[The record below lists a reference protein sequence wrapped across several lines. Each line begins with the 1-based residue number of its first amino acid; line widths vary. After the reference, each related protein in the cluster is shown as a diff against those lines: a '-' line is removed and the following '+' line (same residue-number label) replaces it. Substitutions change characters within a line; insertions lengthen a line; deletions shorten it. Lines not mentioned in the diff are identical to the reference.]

1 MEPGRIFITSYEVL
15 LMFMLEKAIVGGRKY
30 WVWIGILLAVIAVA
44 FGVYLRQLN
53 YGLGLTGMSRNISW
67 GLYIGQFTFMVGVAA
82 SAVMVVLPYYLHN
95 HKEFSRMTIL
105 GEFLAVSAVTMC
117 LLFIFVDMGQPMRVF
132 NVILYPQPHSI
143 MFWDMISLSGY
154 LLLNATITYFTLRA
168 EQQDV
173 HYPHWLKYII
183 LLSIPWAISIH
194 TITGF
199 LYAGLPGRLAWRTA
213 IMAPRFL
220 ASAFAAGPALLILL
234 CLLLRQQ
241 TGYNVGEKAI
251 NGLSVIVT
259 YAMVINVFFIAMEFF
274 TAMYS
279 RVPGLTEDFQDLYLG
294 SVRTSLL
301 PWGRTS
307 LVLMA
312 AALVFLLVPRLRHN
326 EKGLA
331 VACVLVFSS
340 LWVDKGLCMVVGGF
354 IPSPLGAITRYV
366 PTLPEMTITLGIWA
380 VGALMVTVF
389 YKIAL
394 SVEIAKELSY
404 VPAYEFA
411 RTGGAVGLHAHS
423 SSAVAGPGSGMA
435 GRANEEVSG
444 KGGDE

>member
-1 MEPGRIFITSYEVL
+1 
-15 LMFMLEKAIVGGRKY
+15 MFMLEKAMVGSRRY
-30 WVWIGILLAVIAVA
+30 WIWVGILLAIIAVA
-44 FGVYLRQLN
+44 SGFYLYQLS
-53 YGLGLTGMSRNISW
+53 YGLGLTGMSRNVSW
-67 GLYIGQFTFMVGVAA
+67 GLYIGQFTFLVGVAA

-95 HKEFSRMTIL
+95 HKEFARMTIL

-117 LLFIFVDMGQPMRVF
+117 MMFIMIDMGRPMRVF
-132 NVILYPQPHSI
+132 NVILYPQFQSV
-143 MFWDMISLSGY
+143 MFWDMMSLSGY
-154 LLLNATITYFTLRA
+154 LILNATITYFTLHA

-173 HYPHWLKYII
+173 PPAHWIKYII
-183 LLSIPWAISIH
+183 LVSIPWAFSIH
-194 TITGF
+194 TVTGF
-199 LYAGLPGRLAWRTA
+199 LYAGLPGRLSWRTA

-234 CLLLRQQ
+234 CLLLRRQ
-241 TGYNVGEKAI
+241 TGYDVGKKAI
-251 NGLSVIVT
+251 NTLAVIVT
-259 YAMVINVFFIAMEFF
+259 YAMVINTFFIAMEFF

-294 SVRTSLL
+294 AVHTSLL

-312 AALVFLLVPRLRHN
+312 GALVFLLVPRLRHN
-326 EKGLA
+326 EKGLV

-340 LWVDKGLCMVVGGF
+340 LWIDKGLCMVVGGF
-354 IPSPLGAITRYV
+354 IPSPLGTITRYV
-366 PTLPEMTITLGIWA
+366 PTLPEMTITLGVWA

-394 SVEIAKELSY
+394 SVEFEKELSY

-411 RTGGAVGLHAHS
+411 RTGDAIVVHAHS
-423 SSAVAGPGSGMA
+423 SNVVAGPGSGLA
-435 GRANEEVSG
+435 GQANEEDSG
-444 KGGDE
+444 KGGEEWHR